1 MFPLGHQFTCLLPT
15 HLRSPKVVTLASLRC
30 NTNSIGKR
38 VAGDRTTHFPV
49 ETIVQDERKILV
61 VQCPGVS
68 IHDIRVE
75 YDGHRHGKLQIER
88 KEGLGVEPL
97 HWEWKIDFD
106 TQHEFVQ
113 SDTRRPKSGGVDLW
127 LPMLCNMFRAIPDKV
142 IELAPETRAA
152 RVLPVAHVKGPLPER
167 V

>member
-1 MFPLGHQFTCLLPT
+1 M
-15 HLRSPKVVTLASLRC
+15 TLASLRC